1 MTENERIIGEKY
13 KIIKKIGSGS
23 FGRVYKA
30 ENILNK
36 EEVAIKEITK
46 SLLEGSDYLY
56 EAFGKE
62 LEIMKLCESKNS
74 VKLIEHLED
83 EENHYLFVGYFRT
96 DISLWPAEF
105 REYGR
110 EGLCG
115 VSGQPQCRDSGC

>member
-83 EENHYLFVGYFRT
+83 E
-96 DISLWPAEF
+96 
-105 REYGR
+105 
-110 EGLCG
+110 
-115 VSGQPQCRDSGC
+115 